1 MTYEIP
7 IGKNRRFMN
16 RGGILN
22 TIFGGYDLVYVYTI
36 VTGVPIGMNITGQN
50 TQTYPSWMQMPSSYG
65 FGNVILNNR
74 PALRDGW
81 QDIGTDRWN
90 INNQNSTITCGYDKS
105 FVPGFGNSCFT
116 YPASYTLGNN
126 GVNVWSKQR
135 LIDARFSVSKEIPIK
150 ERLHFQFRFDF
161 QNPFHWYNW
170 SAPNTTLNLTNPQQF
185 GSVLGELS
193 TANEGSMPLIH
204 LTFALKW

>member
-1 MTYEIP
+1 MP
-7 IGKNRRFMN
+7 
-16 RGGILN
+16 
-22 TIFGGYDLVYVYTI
+22 GY
-36 VTGVPIGMNITGQN
+36 
-50 TQTYPSWMQMPSSYG
+50 
-65 FGNVILNNR
+65 GNVILSKR
-74 PALRDGW
+74 PTLRDGW

-90 INNQNSTITCGYDKS
+90 INNQNSMIDCGA
-105 FVPGFGNSCFT
+105 FVPSWGNSCFT
-116 YPASYTLGNN
+116 YIPSYGIGNN
-126 GVNVWSKQR
+126 GSNLWDKQR
-135 LIDARFSVSKEIPIK
+135 LIDARFSASKEIPIK

-170 SAPNTTLNLTNPQQF
+170 SAPTTTLNLNNPKQF